1 MFTATRYKT
10 AMSRN
15 AGYAEDVHKWI
26 MADKTR
32 FNELEKALLFLHDRK
47 APIQQGRIHSELSRR
62 RYKLSFDGDIF
73 NHNRNFYPTLARYM
87 RALHPDLKESARIR
101 TSWIDEMEL
110 PAIPTGHAVSTAVNT
125 GRTLSWED
133 WR

>member
-1 MFTATRYKT
+1 
-10 AMSRN
+10 MSRN
-15 AGYAEDVHKWI
+15 AGYANKVHGWI

-87 RALHPDLKESARIR
+87 RALHPDLKESMQTRQ
-101 TSWIDEMEL
+101 SWIDEMEL